1 MQINEVNIGDKFD
14 TWEVIEELDGK
25 RYICKCVKCGIEK
38 EYSIRTLIGRR
49 YGICNHLSNVLNIG
63 DKFGDYTI
71 TDVIDSQH
79 YICKCKCG
87 KENLAK
93 MKSAL
98 VNLKG
103 VSCTHRKDLTGQEFG
118 DWKVIKY
125 VGDRMW
131 ECECTSCGNIKNVL
145 DYSLTSGRSKSC
157 GHPVKKDNVN
167 IEVSNNSK
175 LARGDRFGL
184 YLGKKFGEWE
194 VIGDIDDKYKV
205 PCRCSCGKKKS
216 INYYTLKDG
225 RSTNCGHL
233 KNKDR
238 VLDLC
243 GQTFGDLTA
252 IKYLDNSYWEC
263 ECSCGRTVVK
273 QRSHLLDGRAT
284 SCGHDNSNK
293 FKDLS
298 GKQFGNIRVL
308 SYLGDKRYMC
318 RCEKCGKE
326 KVIRKVHLLTGD
338 AKSCGC
344 CIYSPKLEDLVHLAL
359 SYVDKYGRKPSIRDL
374 ANMAD
379 VSYKSML
386 YHLNKHRLTTSD
398 YIDYKYTSQGE
409 REVYEFVKSITDM
422 EIRHNVRDIVYGYEL
437 DIYLPDKKL
446 AIEFNGSYWHSTDQ
460 KDWRYHLNK
469 TIAAI
474 KQGVSIIHIFEYEW
488 NDADT
493 NRKIKQMIKRRL
505 NNRDIVNIKS
515 TEASVGVID
524 NGISAKFCDDYDI
537 EGASNSVVSIGITYE
552 NELIGVM
559 TFGKGAGIGDVE
571 LQRVVIEDDINI
583 VGGINK
589 LFDYFKKNYK
599 VNNIVA
605 YLDFAKQDI
614 NKYRSIGFKVDQ
626 DGFSEPDYI
635 WVNNYEEVVK
645 SSDVELYINSLGYD
659 YDADNEDRLMRNFGY
674 LKIYDCG
681 RIKLKWDRE

>member
-184 YLGKKFGEWE
+184 YLGKTFGEWE

-284 SCGHDNSNK
+284 SCGHDNSN
-293 FKDLS
+293 
-298 GKQFGNIRVL
+298 
-308 SYLGDKRYMC
+308 
-318 RCEKCGKE
+318 
-326 KVIRKVHLLTGD
+326 
-338 AKSCGC
+338 
-344 CIYSPKLEDLVHLAL
+344 
-359 SYVDKYGRKPSIRDL
+359 
-374 ANMAD
+374 
-379 VSYKSML
+379 
-386 YHLNKHRLTTSD
+386 
-398 YIDYKYTSQGE
+398 
-409 REVYEFVKSITDM
+409 
-422 EIRHNVRDIVYGYEL
+422 
-437 DIYLPDKKL
+437 
-446 AIEFNGSYWHSTDQ
+446 
-460 KDWRYHLNK
+460 
-469 TIAAI
+469 
-474 KQGVSIIHIFEYEW
+474 
-488 NDADT
+488 
-493 NRKIKQMIKRRL
+493 
-505 NNRDIVNIKS
+505 
-515 TEASVGVID
+515 
-524 NGISAKFCDDYDI
+524 
-537 EGASNSVVSIGITYE
+537 
-552 NELIGVM
+552 
-559 TFGKGAGIGDVE
+559 
-571 LQRVVIEDDINI
+571 
-583 VGGINK
+583 
-589 LFDYFKKNYK
+589 
-599 VNNIVA
+599 
-605 YLDFAKQDI
+605 
-614 NKYRSIGFKVDQ
+614 
-626 DGFSEPDYI
+626 
-635 WVNNYEEVVK
+635 
-645 SSDVELYINSLGYD
+645 
-659 YDADNEDRLMRNFGY
+659 
-674 LKIYDCG
+674 
-681 RIKLKWDRE
+681 